1 MVQLQDSIT
10 LTTLRGGVEQVRGDA
25 NGRDAPDIR
34 FVSRDYLKT
43 MGIPVVSGR
52 AFTEDDGAGRPG
64 VVLINEALARRSF
77 AGENAVGQIAL
88 FGPPGRRMTL
98 EIIGIVGNVRQFGL
112 DRAPEPQY
120 FMDIRQVP
128 TDPAFRAPP
137 LFPVGAYYTVR
148 TAADTGAVI
157 GGVRTIARQLDAHA
171 TLGDVATMEQIVS
184 NSITRPRM
192 YAVLVAIFSAVAV
205 ALAAV
210 GLYGVMAY
218 TVTQRTREIGIRM
231 ALGAQ
236 RVEVMG
242 LVLRQSTLLAAVG
255 ILSGL
260 AGAAAVT
267 RFLESLLF
275 GLTPLDPTTF
285 VAVSLMFAAVA
296 MLASYL
302 PARRA
307 TQVDPLVALRYE

>member
-1 MVQLQDSIT
+1 MVQLQDSLT
-10 LTTLRGGVEQVRGDA
+10 LTTLRDGVEQLRGAA
-25 NGRDAPDIR
+25 NGRDAPDVR
-34 FVSRDYLKT
+34 FVSRDYLQT
-43 MGIPVVSGR
+43 MGIPVLSGR
-52 AFTEDDGAGRPG
+52 AFTENDGAGRPG
-64 VVLINEALARRSF
+64 VLLINEALARRSF
-77 AGENAVGQIAL
+77 SGENAVGQVAL

-98 EIIGIVGNVRQFGL
+98 EIVGIVGNVRQFGL

-137 LFPVGAYYTVR
+137 LFPVGVYYTVR
-148 TAADTGAVI
+148 TAADTGTVI
-157 GGVRTIARQLDAHA
+157 ASVRTIARQLDAHA
-171 TLGDVATMEQIVS
+171 TLGDVATMEQIVA
-184 NSITRPRM
+184 NSISRPRM
-192 YAVLVAIFSAVAV
+192 YAVLVAIFSGVAV

-236 RVEVMG
+236 RAEVMR
-242 LVLRQSTLLAAVG
+242 LVLRQSTALVAVG
-255 ILSGL
+255 LCCGL

-267 RFLESLLF
+267 RYLEGLLF

-285 VAVSLMFAAVA
+285 IAVA
-296 MLASYL
+296 LAFAGVATLASYV

-307 TQVDPLVALRYE
+307 TKVDPLVALRYE